1 MTSNSTTK
9 LFRQSMLSGI
19 VLSMIVVG
27 VASPAAAAEVKK
39 LAILTP
45 EDPTDYGWNQQAF
58 DAAKAVA
65 AKYNL
70 QFMPAT
76 GLGYGDVRPTLR
88 ELANDG
94 ASLMIAHASGYNT
107 AAAEIGIE
115 TKVPVAVVDK
125 PSATKPGAVADY
137 TVSGYEGAY
146 LAGRLAAKM
155 TKTGTVGIVV
165 SAEPLPFNSQSAAF
179 AQGVKAEKPDTKILY
194 AVIGP
199 AAYSDAAG
207 GRRVTETVIG
217 AGADIIFGQGD
228 GASFGM
234 LQATETTKTPKG
246 DPVWFIDIIGDKSKI
261 DKGTLLSSVVWN
273 LAPTYTAMVED
284 LKADRFG
291 THPYKI
297 SLADNSLQLLQTKHI
312 PDAVWAQ
319 IMDLRKDII
328 DGKIKIEPV
337 YDAQQV
343 RAMMTSVDAKADAKK

>member
-1 MTSNSTTK
+1 MTSTSTMRPLWRSK
-9 LFRQSMLSGI
+9 VSGT
-19 VLSMIVVG
+19 VLSTALGAVLG
-27 VASPAAAAEVKK
+27 VIGLGLGATTPTAAAELKK
-39 LAILTP
+39 LAILIP
-45 EDPTDYGWNQQAF
+45 EEPTDYGWNQQGF

-70 QFMPAT
+70 QFMPAS

-107 AAAEIGIE
+107 AAAEIGTEVKI
-115 TKVPVAVVDK
+115 PVAVVDK
-125 PSATKPGAVADY
+125 PSASKPGMVADY
-137 TVSGYEGAY
+137 TISGYEGAY

-155 TKTGTVGIVV
+155 TKTGTVAIVV

-179 AQGVKAEKPDTKILY
+179 AQGVKAEKADTKILY
-194 AVIGP
+194 AVVGP
-199 AAYSDAAG
+199 AAYADAAG
-207 GRRVTETVIG
+207 GRRVTEAAIG
-217 AGADIIFGQGD
+217 AGADIVFGQGD
-228 GASFGM
+228 GSSFGM
-234 LQATETTKTPKG
+234 LQATETTKTAKG
-246 DPVWFIDIIGDKSKI
+246 DTVWFIDVIGDKSKI

-273 LAPTYTAMVED
+273 LVPVYSAMVED

-297 SLADNSLQLLQTKHI
+297 SLVDDSIQLLQSKHI
-312 PDAVWAQ
+312 PDAVWSQ

-337 YDAQQV
+337 
-343 RAMMTSVDAKADAKK
+343 